1 MPTINKSSFIRVLF
15 IAVFAGICVFSQAKT
30 ASAQHAYSIVID
42 RRPALSGTFAGDLI
56 CVGGQPGCKN
66 EKVVYVFESTGSDDA
81 QMLLASDFLKGD
93 VRVPIF
99 RIELHPDRSAKYFNG
114 KFLMARDLMSSGNE
128 VAGTR
133 ASTGTGRIYTITITS
148 PHTNLLEGTILLTN
162 SNTIVRRIKLKRVEP
177 GQVPPAPSAS
187 MYQSTRKI

>member
-1 MPTINKSSFIRVLF
+1 MPTINKSSFIRALF
-15 IAVFAGICVFSQAKT
+15 IAAFASICFFSQAKP

-56 CVGGQPGCKN
+56 CVGNQPCKN
-66 EKVVYVFESTGSDDA
+66 EKVVYVFESTGGDDR
-81 QMLLASDFLKGD
+81 QMLLTSDFLQGD
-93 VRVPIF
+93 VRIPIF
-99 RIELHPDRSAKYFNG
+99 RIELHQDRSAKYFNG

-133 ASTGTGRIYTITITS
+133 AGTGTGRIYTITISST
-148 PHTNLLEGTILLTN
+148 HTNLLEGTILLSN
-162 SNTIVRRIKLKRVEP
+162 SNTIVRRIKLKRVEH

-187 MYQSTRKI
+187 MYQSTGKI